1 MPWSSPLRE
10 FRLGL
15 QGSRGGSA
23 SLAEP
28 VSGDNAGTAGG
39 AEVRS
44 PFGHWRRCLPAQ
56 EGILVL
62 DREQQHGRDQADERQ
77 PAGSRVQETLAFYAR
92 ARIEHG
98 DGVAAGRKAG
108 GRRQV
113 NDRE

>member
-1 MPWSSPLRE
+1 MPWFSPLRE

-15 QGSRGGSA
+15 QGSRRGSA

-44 PFGHWRRCLPAQ
+44 PPGNWCRYLPAQ
-56 EGILVL
+56 EGVLML
-62 DREQQHGRDQADERQ
+62 DRDQQHGRGQADERQ
-77 PAGSRVQETLAFYAR
+77 PAGRRVQETLPFYAR

-98 DGVAAGRKAG
+98 DGVTAGRKAG
-108 GRRQV
+108 G
-113 NDRE
+113 